1 VNHSPEIG
9 KLAGALAKA
18 QAKIKAA
25 AFDRVNPHFKNKY
38 ATLNSVIDAIRAE
51 LTANEIAVIQGTDTA
66 DDGALICET
75 MLVHSSGE
83 WIKSALRLHPRDNGA
98 QSVGSALTYGR
109 RYLLAA
115 MTCNA
120 SDEDDDANAA
130 SAPQKPVKAAPTVQ
144 PTTNTTRKADTPKKA
159 FDEAPGLSLSS
170 PSIQIP
176 TPCAPSD
183 AIEIARLAKMLGHSS
198 RAAVISTVAGIVGRP
213 IENAT
218 SLTADEARE
227 VIFALNAKLDAK
239 DEVPM

>member
-1 VNHSPEIG
+1 MQHSTEIG

-38 ATLNSVIDAIRAE
+38 ATLNSVIDAIRVE

-66 DDGALICET
+66 EDLICET

-120 SDEDDDANAA
+120 SDDDDDANAA
-130 SAPQKPVKAAPTVQ
+130 TALQKPVKAAPTVQ
-144 PTTNTTRKADTPKKA
+144 PTTNTTRKAEPRETA
-159 FDEAPGLSLSS
+159 SGEV
-170 PSIQIP
+170 
-176 TPCAPSD
+176 
-183 AIEIARLAKMLGHSS
+183 H
-198 RAAVISTVAGIVGRP
+198 AGIPCTGTDALEIQKLASKLGAVDKASVLQMIAGVIGRE
-213 IENAT
+213 IKSSAE
-218 SLTADEARE
+218 LTQTE
-227 VIFALNAKLDAK
+227 AKLVIGTLFERVTTK
-239 DEVPM
+239 EESK